1 MIKIPLFKLTLLTI
15 FSSIIGAYPAY
26 AHHSFSAEFS
36 PEMGMVEGVVEK
48 VFFRNPH
55 THFYLK
61 VINDAG
67 EEEEWD
73 AHGQN
78 VRVMMRAGW
87 GMDKVKVG
95 DKVKVEGN
103 LGKDSTK
110 KIAIMKLTK
119 EDGEELMPFPGNRSG
134 FVGALEDSQIKE
146 KEAKAAE
153 KKE

>member
-1 MIKIPLFKLTLLTI
+1 MLRILSLKLTLL
-15 FSSIIGAYPAY
+15 SILACIICLQPAY

-36 PEMGMVEGVVEK
+36 PELGVIEGEVAK
-48 VFFRNPH
+48 VFYRNPH

-61 VINDAG
+61 VVTASG

-78 VRVMMRAGW
+78 LRVMMRAGW
-87 GMDKVKVG
+87 GIDKVKIG
-95 DKVKVEGN
+95 DRVKVEGN
-103 LGKDSTK
+103 LGKDGTK

-119 EDGEELMPFPGNRSG
+119 DDGEELMPFPGNRSG

-146 KEAKAAE
+146 NESKAE
-153 KKE
+153 QE